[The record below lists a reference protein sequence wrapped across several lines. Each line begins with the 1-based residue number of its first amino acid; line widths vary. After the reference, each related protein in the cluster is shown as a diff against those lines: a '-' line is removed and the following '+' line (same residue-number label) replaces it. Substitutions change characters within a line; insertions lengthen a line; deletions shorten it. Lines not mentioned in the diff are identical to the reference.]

1 MQEISFL
8 SGPYVC
14 AEIVHL
20 FSLFGRV
27 LLFHFFFFPQHMCKQ
42 KYLSFQKDS
51 NNNKIPPPSVALSI
65 SVLLVKILGRHI
77 QIIFLTLSFHYSPWY
92 SNWSQFP
99 SFAVTNLVKRA
110 ATYMLQNPTN
120 TSLFSIFMSHVN
132 SKCSEMPSM
141 STLPKT
147 APALFC
153 FSVLRFLPGTS
164 LYTLL
169 PCDKLAMF
177 TGLKQQIF
185 NS

>member
-153 FSVLRFLPGTS
+153 FFQFFVFFLAHLYILYYHVTS
-164 LYTLL
+164 
-169 PCDKLAMF
+169 
-177 TGLKQQIF
+177 
-185 NS
+185 